1 MEKFRGSAGML
12 TETELELINEAMR
25 RYGPGNNPAVIACNN
40 PAVIARLYPEVISA
54 LWLYGTTP
62 ALGLVLKLRGKT
74 APRL

>member
-1 MEKFRGSAGML
+1 ML

-62 ALGLVLKLRGKT
+62 ALDLVFKLRGKT
-74 APRL
+74 ASRL